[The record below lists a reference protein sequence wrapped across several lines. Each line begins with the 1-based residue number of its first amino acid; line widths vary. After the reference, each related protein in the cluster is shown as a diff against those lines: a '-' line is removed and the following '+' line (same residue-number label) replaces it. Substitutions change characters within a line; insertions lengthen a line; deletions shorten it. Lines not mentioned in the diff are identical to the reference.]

1 MTDPTEV
8 VEEQV
13 RRIRT
18 QVEDL
23 HRRARME
30 GAELPALVEE
40 ALEALYTS
48 LEELQVTDE
57 ELRIQN
63 EALAASRLRL
73 EKERLRYLELFQ
85 EAPDAYLVTGPGGKV
100 AEANHAAAELL
111 NLHVSRLRGKPLA
124 VFVPTERR
132 REFRMRMAQAL
143 ELGRLDGW
151 DTVFAPRRSAE
162 VPVSCTVTA
171 IRLESGE
178 ATGLR
183 WLVRDRT
190 EQLEAADARRS
201 RFLAE
206 VGDVLSA
213 SLDYDEVVQQ
223 VARLCAGTLADYCV
237 VHAQEGDRIRALAVA
252 HADRGREELV
262 RGLIRNY
269 PDVGESHPVVTVL
282 RTGEPERIRTVD
294 ERVLARLCVDE
305 SHREMIRALGLSSAL
320 VVPVRAKGKTL
331 GSLSLVRTGGPPYGE
346 QDLATAGEVAH
357 RAALAV
363 ENATLYREARRAV
376 AARDEMVAVLSH
388 DLRNPLNSVLIAS
401 TVLAE
406 YGEPGHL
413 SEQDHKQVDII
424 RRAAGQMTS
433 LVQDLLDVSAL
444 ESGSVAMQP
453 VPTAVGV
460 LLAAACDMLA
470 SAAEQGE
477 VEIVCSEPP
486 EPLPRVLADYG
497 RMLQVLSN
505 VLGNAVKFTPPGGR
519 VTIGAERAA
528 DYVRFWV
535 RDTGPGIDRHH
546 LPHLF
551 DRFWQARRGAR
562 AGSGLGLS
570 IARSVVEGHGGQIWA
585 ESEPGAG
592 STFHFTLPV
601 AQEPRRAGRKG
612 G

>member
-1 MTDPTEV
+1 M
-8 VEEQV
+8 
-13 RRIRT
+13 
-18 QVEDL
+18 
-23 HRRARME
+23 
-30 GAELPALVEE
+30 
-40 ALEALYTS
+40 
-48 LEELQVTDE
+48 
-57 ELRIQN
+57 
-63 EALAASRLRL
+63 
-73 EKERLRYLELFQ
+73 
-85 EAPDAYLVTGPGGKV
+85 
-100 AEANHAAAELL
+100 
-111 NLHVSRLRGKPLA
+111 
-124 VFVPTERR
+124 
-132 REFRMRMAQAL
+132 
-143 ELGRLDGW
+143 
-151 DTVFAPRRSAE
+151 
-162 VPVSCTVTA
+162 
-171 IRLESGE
+171 
-178 ATGLR
+178 
-183 WLVRDRT
+183 
-190 EQLEAADARRS
+190 
-201 RFLAE
+201 
-206 VGDVLSA
+206 
-213 SLDYDEVVQQ
+213 
-223 VARLCAGTLADYCV
+223 
-237 VHAQEGDRIRALAVA
+237 
-252 HADRGREELV
+252 
-262 RGLIRNY
+262 
-269 PDVGESHPVVTVL
+269 
-282 RTGEPERIRTVD
+282 
-294 ERVLARLCVDE
+294 
-305 SHREMIRALGLSSAL
+305 
-320 VVPVRAKGKTL
+320 
-331 GSLSLVRTGGPPYGE
+331 
-346 QDLATAGEVAH
+346 
-357 RAALAV
+357 
-363 ENATLYREARRAV
+363 